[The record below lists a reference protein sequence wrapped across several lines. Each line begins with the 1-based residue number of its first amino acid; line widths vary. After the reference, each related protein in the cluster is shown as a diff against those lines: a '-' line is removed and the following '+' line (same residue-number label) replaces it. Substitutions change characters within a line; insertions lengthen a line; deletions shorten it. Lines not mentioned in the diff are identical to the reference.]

1 MSGVIVLSG
10 LLYFFF
16 LIVFSQIDYAVK
28 VHHEYMIHR
37 AMQYAIVES
46 FNEESPQLVVDR
58 FKTAFEATCPQVYE
72 YDIRLMNFETN
83 PKMVHFQVETSDGS
97 FHMEEILIEEVKD
110 AS

>member
-10 LLYFFF
+10 LFYFFF
-16 LIVFSQIDYAVK
+16 VIIFSQIDYAVK

-46 FNEESPQLVVDR
+46 FNEESPQHVIDS
-58 FKTAFEATCPQVYE
+58 FKTAFETICPQDYE
-72 YDIRLMNFETN
+72 YDIRLMNFEVY
-83 PKMVHFQVETSDGS
+83 PKIVHFQVETSDGA
-97 FHMEEILIEEVKD
+97 FQMEEILIEEVKD